1 MVASCVALLRGPRP
15 TCLRAPSV
23 QPSACTWSVLWCM
36 GYIGATASTG
46 RALAAVSFVPAFLEA
61 FRNVV
66 PKWGLVTLR

>member
-1 MVASCVALLRGPRP
+1 
-15 TCLRAPSV
+15 
-23 QPSACTWSVLWCM
+23 M